1 MYIDMLQG
9 TRQTLIELN
18 MRMQGTLGTR
28 ATYSLDRV
36 PPDSAFSQDMFDT
49 LLFCISDL
57 SEFSEYQASNAP
69 VPVMEDTGAT
79 GTGAAR
85 DMAGFT
91 YYVHLAMIIGRRR

>member
-1 MYIDMLQG
+1 MLQA

-69 VPVMEDTGAT
+69 VPVMEDTGLCT
-79 GTGAAR
+79 SSR
-85 DMAGFT
+85 DDRKAQ
-91 YYVHLAMIIGRRR
+91 LAVSNGQRISKVIAIA